1 MLTIYNFTPF
11 TALIGGMLI
20 GLASSILILG
30 IGKIAGISGIGA
42 SAFFPN
48 NTKQK
53 LSWQFVFMM
62 GLFVSTWVYELTAGF
77 FSVAI
82 SDNYFLIVMAGLLV
96 GFGTRLGAGC
106 TSGHGVCGLSRL
118 SPRSLVAVL
127 SFMSVGFATVYV
139 AKHLLTIA

>member
-20 GLASSILILG
+20 GLASSMLILG

-42 SAFFPN
+42 NAFIIN
-48 NTKQK
+48 INQRK

-62 GLFVSTWVYELTAGF
+62 GLFVSVWIYELIAGF

-118 SPRSLVAVL
+118 SFRSLVAVFCFML
-127 SFMSVGFATVYV
+127 SGFATVFV
-139 AKHLLTIA
+139 TKHILGIA